1 MSVGSRGSPIMYFD
15 ENGDGPNYHVCDV
28 LSAVQSWLDRQIL
41 IGGVDAAE
49 RACVERMIV
58 EVSGG

>member
-1 MSVGSRGSPIMYFD
+1 MYFD